1 MTLKSIITQTALA
14 SLLISFPVIS
24 LLNVDSAPTQ
34 ARQISTKNLRTK
46 LFSLR
51 YPANW
56 LTISRSDEYV
66 IFSNQPLGRE
76 GGAAP
81 KSMVK
86 TDVGVIEG
94 NFTTLVSEHQKQGIV
109 KSKKITINGREAI
122 RFWDRNNLEDFQRG
136 IFTYVRY
143 TKNKVGFVATYY
155 SDTPPISEAEIE
167 QIQSSFRILK

>member
-1 MTLKSIITQTALA
+1 MKLKSIITQTALA

-56 LTISRSDEYV
+56 LITSFSDEYV
-66 IFSNQPLGRE
+66 IFFNQAPSGG

-86 TDVGVIEG
+86 TDAGIIEG
-94 NFTTLVSEHQKQGIV
+94 NFTSLVSEHRKQGIF
-109 KSKKITINGREAI
+109 KSRKLTINGREAI
-122 RFWDRNNLEDFQRG
+122 RFWDKNNLEDFDRG

-143 TKNKVGFVATYY
+143 TNKKVGFVATYY
-155 SDTPPISEAEIE
+155 SDTPPISETEIE
-167 QIQSSFRILK
+167 RIQSSFRILK